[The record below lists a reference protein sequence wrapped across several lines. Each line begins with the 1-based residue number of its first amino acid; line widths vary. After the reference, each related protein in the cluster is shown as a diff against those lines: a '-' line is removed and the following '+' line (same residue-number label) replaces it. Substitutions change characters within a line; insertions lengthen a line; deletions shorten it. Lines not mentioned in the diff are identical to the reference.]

1 MDLIF
6 NFVFEVALSVLGL
19 WLLKRVTF
27 GRYKDTNSYLYFF
40 PGLVGLVFLILVT
53 VMILLAIGWI
63 KTLG

>member
-6 NFVFEVALSVLGL
+6 NFVFEVVLRWLGL
-19 WLLKRVTF
+19 WLLKGVTF

-40 PGLVGLVFLILVT
+40 PSLVGLVFLILVT
-53 VMILLAIGWI
+53 VLILLAIGWI